1 MSARGGR
8 AAANGWTVSSQTALV
23 VRNAD
28 AVRRGLVG
36 EIVSRLGARGLKI
49 VGLKMMQVSRELA
62 LRHYEEHQGKPFFDG
77 LVDFIIS
84 GPIVALALEGENAVG
99 LVRRT
104 MGATSPLDSDPG
116 TVRGDLAVD
125 IGRNLI
131 HGSDSPESAQR
142 ELALFFAEAEL
153 LDYTR
158 DNEPWITWITGA

>member
-1 MSARGGR
+1 M
-8 AAANGWTVSSQTALV
+8 NPQKTLV
-23 VRNAD
+23 LLKPD
-28 AVRRGLVG
+28 AVQRGLVG
-36 EIVSRLGARGLKI
+36 EIVSRLEARGLKI

-131 HGSDSPESAQR
+131 HGSDSPESARR

-158 DNEPWITWITGA
+158 DNEPWITGITGA